1 MSRDTSACLR
11 GEYIVHDMHRDT
23 AIVHAGYADPHSPGS
38 SVAGPQFVS
47 TFTTPGDP
55 AVHPLT
61 YGRFHNP
68 TWTAWESA
76 LSVLEG
82 GDAVAYASGMAAIMA
97 VFGTTL
103 KPGSVLVM
111 PSDCYYTTRVVGSS
125 FWQSI
130 GVDIRMAPTRDTAQM
145 GLLEGATLLWIET
158 PSNPQLDVCDIRA
171 LTAAAA
177 SKGVLTAVDNTTAT
191 AYLQQPLLLGATF
204 AMASDTKMLTGHSD
218 LLLGHVATK
227 DADRLA
233 ALRTWRT
240 QHGAIP
246 GPMEVW
252 LAHRSLAT
260 LPLRAKQQ
268 CDSAMRLATMLRTRQ
283 EVDAV
288 HYPGLSEHSGHV
300 VAAGQM
306 TAFGCVVS
314 FDLGSRER
322 AESFL
327 EALTIVREATS
338 FGGVHSSAE
347 RRARWG
353 GDAIGEG
360 FIRFSVGCEPAEDLL
375 QDVAAALEKS
385 VSTSAR
391 G

>member
-1 MSRDTSACLR
+1 
-11 GEYIVHDMHRDT
+11 MHRDT
-23 AIVHAGYADPHSPGS
+23 TIVHAGYADPHQAGASTS
-38 SVAGPQFVS
+38 GPQFTS

-55 AVHPLT
+55 ARHPLT

-76 LSVLEG
+76 LGVLEG
-82 GDAVAYASGMAAIMA
+82 GDVVAYASGMAAIMA

-103 KPGSVLVM
+103 RPGSVLVM
-111 PSDCYYTTRVVGSS
+111 PSDCYYTTRVVGAS

-130 GVDIRMAPTRDTAQM
+130 GVEVRMAPTRDSAQL
-145 GLLEGATLLWIET
+145 GLLDGATLLWIET
-158 PSNPQLDVCDIRA
+158 PSNPQLDVCDLRR
-171 LTAAAA
+171 LVDAAAH
-177 SKGVLTAVDNTTAT
+177 KGVLTAIDNTTPT
-191 AYLQQPLLLGATF
+191 AYLQQPLAMGATF
-204 AMASDTKMLTGHSD
+204 SMASDTKMLTGHSD
-218 LLLGHVATK
+218 LILGHVATK

-233 ALRTWRT
+233 ALRAWRT

-260 LPLRAKQQ
+260 LPLRARRQ
-268 CDSAMRLATMLRTRQ
+268 CDSAMALASLLHGRAD
-283 EVDAV
+283 VDAV
-288 HYPGLSEHSGHV
+288 FYPGLNDHPAHA
-300 VAAGQM
+300 VAASQM
-306 TAFGCVVS
+306 SAFGCVVS
-314 FDLGSRER
+314 FDLGTQAR

-327 EALTIVREATS
+327 DALTIVRQATS

-360 FIRFSVGCEPAEDLL
+360 FIRFSVGCEPVEDLL
-375 QDVAAALEKS
+375 DDVAQALD
-385 VSTSAR
+385 R
-391 G
+391 MRP